1 MPSLPGTHLIT
12 VGIYNKLAADATL
25 IGLLPDGVWLE
36 VAMPSST
43 GVPRTKFAIVS
54 HVPIS
59 RDVGV
64 FGRRAYEEH
73 LYMVKAVTRDLSPKT
88 ANSAADRINELLE
101 DTPIAVE
108 GYTWMTTHRTDWIEL
123 QEIDDADPKLAWQH
137 RGGHF
142 KVQYALL

>member
-12 VGIYNKLAADATL
+12 VGIYNRLAGDATL

-36 VAMPSST
+36 VALPSST

-59 RDVGV
+59 RDVAT
-64 FGRRAYEEH
+64 FGKRGYEEH
-73 LYMVKAVTRDLSPKT
+73 LYLVKAVTRDLSPKT

-101 DTPIAVE
+101 DTAIAVE
-108 GYTWMTTHRTDWIEL
+108 GYGWMTTHRTDWVEMQEL
-123 QEIDDADPKLAWQH
+123 DDADPKLAWQH

-142 KVQYALL
+142 RVQYALL